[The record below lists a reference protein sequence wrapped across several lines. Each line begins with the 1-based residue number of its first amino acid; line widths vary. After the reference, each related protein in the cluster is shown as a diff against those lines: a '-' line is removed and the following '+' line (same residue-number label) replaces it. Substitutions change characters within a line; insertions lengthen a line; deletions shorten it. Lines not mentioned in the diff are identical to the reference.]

1 MCYSARVQQHLRSLA
16 RRFGAEVDW
25 PVFEQF
31 FERRVQDSGLKVA
44 RALERNFD
52 APATDVEQRIHAHIQ
67 AYRQTIAT
75 KWETDLF
82 RQKKRLADAQRSLKE
97 KETKKARDDER
108 IATSK
113 INDYVE
119 RLGTLRSTDVLDEDD
134 RIFPRYFA
142 PIVVREGERL
152 LIRPMRYQC
161 RLAGKPATYDERYP
175 GTYNARRDNLEG
187 FWSDV
192 YGTQHGVMVVSS
204 FYENVANHMFEKRE
218 LAPGEKAKNLV
229 LHFNPQPPAEM
240 LVACLWS
247 HWTHQTDPDLY
258 SFTAVT
264 DDPPPEV
271 AATGHNRC
279 IIAIKPENVG
289 EWLNPA
295 GVSQSR
301 LEAILSDRQCPF
313 YEHRIAA

>member
-1 MCYSARVQQHLRSLA
+1 MRYSARVQQHLRSLA

-25 PVFEQF
+25 PVFEQL
-31 FERRVQDSGLKVA
+31 FERRLQDSGLKVA

-52 APATDVEQRIHAHIQ
+52 APATDVERRIHAHIQ
-67 AYRQTIAT
+67 AHRQTIAT

-82 RQKKRLADAQRSLKE
+82 RQKKRLADAQRSLQE

-113 INDYVE
+113 IEDYLE
-119 RLGTLRSTDVLDEDD
+119 RLGTLRSPDALEGDD
-134 RIFPRYFA
+134 RIFPRYFV
-142 PIVVREGERL
+142 PIVVHEGGRL

-192 YGTQHGVMVVSS
+192 YGAQHGVMVVSS
-204 FYENVANHMFEKRE
+204 FYENVASHVFERRE
-218 LAPGEKAKNLV
+218 LAPDEKPKNLV
-229 LHFNPQPPAEM
+229 LHFNPQPPMEM

-247 HWTHQTDPDLY
+247 HWTHKSDPDLY
-258 SFTAVT
+258 SFAAVT

-271 AATGHNRC
+271 AAANEYR
-279 IIAIKPENVG
+279 
-289 EWLNPA
+289 
-295 GVSQSR
+295 SSR
-301 LEAILSDRQCPF
+301 RMSASG
-313 YEHRIAA
+313 